1 MSSKIKVSGRY
12 VDQFE
17 VYTMTLT
24 DQHLSVN
31 FSMTQEDL
39 LEVKAAIDSM
49 LLENESLDMMQQL
62 RELTNEWETTN

>member
-17 VYTMTLT
+17 VYSMTIT

-39 LEVKAAIDSM
+39 LEVKASIYSM

-62 RELTNEWETTN
+62 RELTND

>member
-12 VDQFE
+12 VEQYE
-17 VYTMTLT
+17 VFSVTLT

-62 RELTNEWETTN
+62 RELTNE

>member
-62 RELTNEWETTN
+62 RDLTNE

>member
-12 VDQFE
+12 VDQFK

-39 LEVKAAIDSM
+39 LEVKSAIDSM

-62 RELTNEWETTN
+62 RNLTNE

>member
-39 LEVKAAIDSM
+39 LEVKSAIDSM
-49 LLENESLDMMQQL
+49 LLENESLDMMQHL
-62 RELTNEWETTN
+62 RNLTNE

>member
-12 VDQFE
+12 VDQYE
-17 VYTMTLT
+17 VYSMTLT

-39 LEVKAAIDSM
+39 LEVKSAIDSM

-62 RELTNEWETTN
+62 RELTQND

>member
-12 VDQFE
+12 VDQYE
-17 VYTMTLT
+17 VFSVTLT

-62 RELTNEWETTN
+62 RELTNE

>member
-1 MSSKIKVSGRY
+1 MSSKIKESGRY
-12 VDQFE
+12 VDQYE
-17 VYTMTLT
+17 VFSVTLT

-62 RELTNEWETTN
+62 RELTNE

>member
-49 LLENESLDMMQQL
+49 LLEYESLDMMQQL
-62 RELTNEWETTN
+62 RELTNE

>member
-24 DQHLSVN
+24 DQHLSMN

-39 LEVKAAIDSM
+39 LEVKSAIDSM

-62 RELTNEWETTN
+62 RNLTNE

>member
-12 VDQFE
+12 VDQYE
-17 VYTMTLT
+17 VYSMTLT

-39 LEVKAAIDSM
+39 LEVKSAIDSM

-62 RELTNEWETTN
+62 RELTNE

>member
-1 MSSKIKVSGRY
+1 
-12 VDQFE
+12 
-17 VYTMTLT
+17 MTLT

-39 LEVKAAIDSM
+39 LEVKSAIDSM

-62 RELTNEWETTN
+62 RNLTNE

>member
-39 LEVKAAIDSM
+39 LEVKSAIDSM
-49 LLENESLDMMQQL
+49 LLENESLDMLQQL
-62 RELTNEWETTN
+62 RNLTNE

>member
-12 VDQFE
+12 IDQYE
-17 VYTMTLT
+17 VFSVTLT

-62 RELTNEWETTN
+62 RELTNE

>member
-12 VDQFE
+12 VDQYE
-17 VYTMTLT
+17 VYSVTLT

-62 RELTNEWETTN
+62 RELTQND

>member
-12 VDQFE
+12 VDQYE
-17 VYTMTLT
+17 VFSVTLT

-39 LEVKAAIDSM
+39 LEVKAAIDAM

-62 RELTNEWETTN
+62 RELTTE

>member
-24 DQHLSVN
+24 DQHLTVN

-39 LEVKAAIDSM
+39 LEVKSAIDSM

-62 RELTNEWETTN
+62 RELTQND

>member
-12 VDQFE
+12 VDQYE
-17 VYTMTLT
+17 VFSVTLS

-39 LEVKAAIDSM
+39 LEVKSAIDSM

-62 RELTNEWETTN
+62 RELTNE

>member
-17 VYTMTLT
+17 VYTMPLT

-39 LEVKAAIDSM
+39 LEVKSAIDSM

-62 RELTNEWETTN
+62 RNLTNE

>member
-39 LEVKAAIDSM
+39 LEVKSAIDSM

-62 RELTNEWETTN
+62 RNLTNE

>member
-12 VDQFE
+12 VDQYE
-17 VYTMTLT
+17 VFSVTLT

-39 LEVKAAIDSM
+39 LEVKSAIDSM
-49 LLENESLDMMQQL
+49 LLENESLAMMQQL
-62 RELTNEWETTN
+62 RNLTNE

>member
-12 VDQFE
+12 VDQYE
-17 VYTMTLT
+17 VFSVTLT

-62 RELTNEWETTN
+62 RELTQND

>member
-12 VDQFE
+12 VDQYE
-17 VYTMTLT
+17 VYSMTLT

-31 FSMTQEDL
+31 LSMTQEDL
-39 LEVKAAIDSM
+39 LEVKSAIDSM

-62 RELTNEWETTN
+62 RNLTNE

>member
-12 VDQFE
+12 VDQFD

-39 LEVKAAIDSM
+39 LEVKSAIDSM

-62 RELTNEWETTN
+62 RNLTNE

>member
-1 MSSKIKVSGRY
+1 
-12 VDQFE
+12 
-17 VYTMTLT
+17 MTLT

-62 RELTNEWETTN
+62 RELTNE

>member
-12 VDQFE
+12 VDQYE
-17 VYTMTLT
+17 VYSMTLT

-39 LEVKAAIDSM
+39 LEVQSAIDSM

-62 RELTNEWETTN
+62 RNLTNE

>member
-31 FSMTQEDL
+31 FSMTQEDF
-39 LEVKAAIDSM
+39 LEVKSAIDSM

-62 RELTNEWETTN
+62 RNLTNE

>member
-12 VDQFE
+12 VDQYE
-17 VYTMTLT
+17 VYSMTLT

-62 RELTNEWETTN
+62 RELTNE

>member
-12 VDQFE
+12 VDQYE
-17 VYTMTLT
+17 VFSVTLT

-62 RELTNEWETTN
+62 RNLTNE

>member
-12 VDQFE
+12 VDQYE
-17 VYTMTLT
+17 VYSMTLT

-39 LEVKAAIDSM
+39 LEVKSAIDSM
-49 LLENESLDMMQQL
+49 LLENESLDMMQQM
-62 RELTNEWETTN
+62 RNLTNE

>member
-1 MSSKIKVSGRY
+1 MSSKIKLSGRY

-39 LEVKAAIDSM
+39 LEVKSAIDSM

-62 RELTNEWETTN
+62 RNLTNE

>member
-62 RELTNEWETTN
+62 RELTND

>member
-39 LEVKAAIDSM
+39 LEVKSAIDSM

-62 RELTNEWETTN
+62 RELTNE

>member
-17 VYTMTLT
+17 VYTMTLS
-24 DQHLSVN
+24 DQHWSVN

-62 RELTNEWETTN
+62 RELTQND

>member
-12 VDQFE
+12 VDQYE
-17 VYTMTLT
+17 VYSMTLT
-24 DQHLSVN
+24 DQQLSVN

-39 LEVKAAIDSM
+39 LEVKSAIDSM

-62 RELTNEWETTN
+62 RELTNE

>member
-62 RELTNEWETTN
+62 RNLTNE

>member
-1 MSSKIKVSGRY
+1 MSSKIKVSGIY
-12 VDQFE
+12 FDQFE
-17 VYTMTLT
+17 FYTMTLT

-39 LEVKAAIDSM
+39 LEVKSAIDSM

-62 RELTNEWETTN
+62 RNLTNE

>member
-62 RELTNEWETTN
+62 RELTQND

>member
-12 VDQFE
+12 VDQYE
-17 VYTMTLT
+17 VYSMTLT

-62 RELTNEWETTN
+62 RNLTNE